1 LKQLVFEPALLFVCV
16 IVAMIQVLVLVVV
29 LVFPALDFDW
39 VDDPGSRLDLA
50 VLLLEGFVGLV
61 AGGDSTGF
69 ESAQF

>member
-1 LKQLVFEPALLFVCV
+1 
-16 IVAMIQVLVLVVV
+16 MIQVLVLVVV